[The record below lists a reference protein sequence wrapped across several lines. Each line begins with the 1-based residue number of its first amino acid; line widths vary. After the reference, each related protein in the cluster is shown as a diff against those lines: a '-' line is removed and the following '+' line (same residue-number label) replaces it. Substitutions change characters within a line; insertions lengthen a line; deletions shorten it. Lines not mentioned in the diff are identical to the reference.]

1 LSTPVTDIDA
11 FFKPVVNGAQLI
23 VPILARGERH
33 GLRASKG
40 IWRATAREI
49 LEALDGTVT
58 AQPIVK
64 LPPAPPL
71 APLAPAAESDAA
83 LAARHTARQAKIERA
98 YVAWLG
104 DEQLGLT
111 RACRLHG
118 VDYTAAL
125 RDFAIRKLGLAQYQR
140 LSALR
145 GHRPHG
151 PRKEMPL

>member
-1 LSTPVTDIDA
+1 MSTPTTAIDA
-11 FFKPVVNGAQLI
+11 FFKPVVNGAELI
-23 VPILARGERH
+23 LPILARGDRH
-33 GLRASKG
+33 GLRASQSL
-40 IWRATAREI
+40 WRAAARQI

-64 LPPAPPL
+64 LPARPFLAPL
-71 APLAPAAESDAA
+71 APLAESEEARA
-83 LAARHTARQAKIERA
+83 VRLAARQRKIETA

-104 DEQLGLT
+104 DERLGLT

-118 VDYTAAL
+118 VDYVAAL

-145 GHRPHG
+145 GHSTHRP
-151 PRKEMPL
+151 RAAKA